1 MKWHYKILNILHRTK
16 ERLLS
21 DYFDLEKIKVLP
33 AELTGFKTQLLQY
46 YKKKIIIIK
55 KN

>member
-1 MKWHYKILNILHRTK
+1 MKWHYKILNIPHRTK

-33 AELTGFKTQLLQY
+33 VEFTCFKTQLFQY
-46 YKKKIIIIK
+46 YENKNIIIK